1 VARGY
6 VVIPSVGNFLTFDLG
21 KPAAPV
27 YEALL
32 RKGVIVRP
40 IANYGMP
47 RHLRVTIGTED
58 ENAAFLNAL
67 DQVAG
72 E

>member
-1 VARGY
+1 
-6 VVIPSVGNFLTFDLG
+6 
-21 KPAAPV
+21 
-27 YEALL
+27 
-32 RKGVIVRP
+32 VIVRP